1 MPQIKYSNPESLSL
15 GERNLALKL
24 ARQALEEWVHTN
36 SLSKLEL
43 DRIPLRLRQIGATF
57 VTLTINE
64 QLRGCVGALE
74 ATLPLAEDV
83 RQHAVAAAC
92 QDYRFSPVQI
102 DELPLISIE
111 VSCLTPL
118 IKVDYESSND
128 LIKKLRPEIDG
139 VVLKDGARRATFL
152 PQVWVKIP
160 DPKLFLDLL
169 CEKLG
174 APAQYWRQKNLDV
187 YTYQVEIF
195 RESRMA

>member
-1 MPQIKYSNPESLSL
+1 MTQIKYSNPESLSL

-128 LIKKLRPEIDG
+128 L
-139 VVLKDGARRATFL
+139 F
-152 PQVWVKIP
+152 
-160 DPKLFLDLL
+160 
-169 CEKLG
+169 
-174 APAQYWRQKNLDV
+174 NNNN
-187 YTYQVEIF
+187 
-195 RESRMA
+195 